1 MSDNTVPQT
10 QETEVRPLS
19 MRGLIILIGCL
30 AILVVFSYLQ
40 GCEDD
45 LSYGPTP
52 GTEHY
57 FEMSDDRLNRH
68 LQNNP
73 HELCHPVLVQAFLKN
88 PQGFASEF
96 DMSPDDIRKT
106 CGLGG

>member
-45 LSYGPTP
+45 FIEDVQVPQKVGTVTENGVTYDLMRYPNPDGTFSTYKVHPGPYYAN
-52 GTEHY
+52 EQ
-57 FEMSDDRLNRH
+57 E
-68 LQNNP
+68 
-73 HELCHPVLVQAFLKN
+73 
-88 PQGFASEF
+88 
-96 DMSPDDIRKT
+96 
-106 CGLGG
+106 